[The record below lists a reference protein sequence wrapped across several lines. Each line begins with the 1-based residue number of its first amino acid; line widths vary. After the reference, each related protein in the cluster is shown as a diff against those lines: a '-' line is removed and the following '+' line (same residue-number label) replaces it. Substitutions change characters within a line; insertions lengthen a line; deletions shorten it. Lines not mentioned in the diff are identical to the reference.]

1 MYLAYFDENKFDDKN
16 PFFVIGGLLLES
28 TKAVEI
34 EGILQQIQFNFF
46 GSGILRKDNEFHG
59 KDMLHGKTNC
69 KRRTLSDRI
78 RLFEDLASVVINHK
92 IPVRLVSIDVKKHQK
107 RYAYPMPEYRLGLML
122 ILERFCDYLDSVDD
136 LGIVFGDFEKDEMTN
151 SIVDFSEFKFTG
163 STPMYHGR
171 PLGRL
176 LDTVYF
182 TQSHHSR
189 YLQLADVL
197 VYLAGRYEHGQPDL
211 TKWHEEKLNL
221 TWQKIKTNT
230 DFKIQYWPKP

>member
-16 PFFVIGGLLLES
+16 PHFVIGGFLLES
-28 TKAVEI
+28 TKALAI
-34 EGILQQIQFNFF
+34 EGVLQQIQFNFF
-46 GSGILRKDNEFHG
+46 GSSILRKDNEFHG
-59 KDMLHGKTNC
+59 KDILHGKAKY

-78 RLFEDLASVVINHK
+78 RLFEDLASVVINNRR
-92 IPVRLVSIDVKKHQK
+92 PVRLISIDVEMHKY

-122 ILERFCDYLDSVDD
+122 ILERFCDYLDLVDD
-136 LGIVFGDFEKDEMTN
+136 LGIVFGDFEKDEVN
-151 SIVDFSEFKFTG
+151 SSIVDFSEFKLIG

-197 VYLAGRYEHGQPDL
+197 VYLAGRYENGQADL
-211 TKWHEEKLNL
+211 SKWHEARLNSI
-221 TWQKIKTNT
+221 WQEIKTKT
-230 DFKIQYWPKP
+230 DFKIQFWPKP